1 MQSKKLTLMALL
13 SATVLFASSA
23 AQAERP
29 DGAGKQ
35 QGTEVEESFM
45 QRWFGWGKPPANR
58 QEVEKEPTTKVE
70 REQKRVNKGQNRS
83 DSTFSQSERSSIAD
97 YYRSENAQ
105 HGSGDSKQH
114 KKKKLP
120 PGLQKKLER
129 GGELPPGWQTKVTR
143 GEVLDEELLSHAQP
157 LPDDLRNSLPILQ
170 DGTEMRRIGDKI
182 VRIMEGNGTVLDV
195 IDLADTALR
204 R

>member
-23 AQAERP
+23 TQAEQP

-45 QRWFGWGKPPANR
+45 QRWFGWGKRPAER
-58 QEVEKEPTTKVE
+58 QEIEKEHATKAE
-70 REQKRVNKGQNRS
+70 REQKRIDKGKNRP

-105 HGSGDSKQH
+105 HGGGNSKQH

-129 GGELPPGWQTKVTR
+129 GGELPPGWQTKVNR
-143 GEVLDEELLSHAQP
+143 GEVLDAELLRHAQP
-157 LPDDLRNSLPILQ
+157 LPDELRNSLPILQ